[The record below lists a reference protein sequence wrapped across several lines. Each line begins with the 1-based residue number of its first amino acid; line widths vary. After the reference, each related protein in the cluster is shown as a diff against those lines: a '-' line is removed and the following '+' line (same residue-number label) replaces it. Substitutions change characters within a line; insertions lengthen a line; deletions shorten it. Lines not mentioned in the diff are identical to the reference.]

1 MSKVYEEVRTF
12 LLKRKEVTTLTKQ
25 EERLLEVL
33 DPKYDDLYR
42 QQFFE
47 NNIDLRRFM
56 YSLRQ

>member
-1 MSKVYEEVRTF
+1 MKKVYEEVRTF

-33 DPKYDDLYR
+33 DPKYDDTYR

-56 YSLRQ
+56 YSLRK

>member
-1 MSKVYEEVRTF
+1 MKKVYEEVRTF
-12 LLKRKEVTTLTKQ
+12 LLKRKEVTTLTAK

-33 DPKYDDLYR
+33 DPKYDDTYR

-56 YSLRQ
+56 YSLRK